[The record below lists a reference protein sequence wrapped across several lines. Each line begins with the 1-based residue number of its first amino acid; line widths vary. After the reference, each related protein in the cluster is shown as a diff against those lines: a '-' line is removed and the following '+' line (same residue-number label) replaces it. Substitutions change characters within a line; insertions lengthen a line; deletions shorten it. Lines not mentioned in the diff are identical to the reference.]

1 MRSFITKLSIYSL
14 FIALADYSWNNFMP
28 ASNLVP
34 NIWFIFSFFI
44 ILTIAFHFFIMKA
57 ATGRPQSFVTFYMG
71 STALRM
77 ILCLIVIVAYRFIDK
92 PNIIPFAI
100 AFILHYFL
108 FTIFEVTTLLRQF
121 RK

>member
-1 MRSFITKLSIYSL
+1 MKSFITKLSIYSL

-28 ASNLVP
+28 VSNLIP

-57 ATGRPQSFVTFYMG
+57 AMGRPQSFVTFYMG

-77 ILCLIVIVAYRFIDK
+77 MLCLIVIVAYRFIDK

-108 FTIFEVTTLLRQF
+108 FTIFEVTTLLRHF

>member
-1 MRSFITKLSIYSL
+1 MKSFITKLSIYSL
-14 FIALADYSWNNFMP
+14 CIGIADFSWNNFMP
-28 ASNLVP
+28 VSYLVS
-34 NIWFIFSFFI
+34 NIWFIFGFFI
-44 ILTIAFHFFIMKA
+44 LLTTAFHFFITKA
-57 ATGRPQSFVTFYMG
+57 AKGRPQSFVTFYMG

-77 ILCLIVIVAYRFIDK
+77 MLCLIVIVAYRYIDK
-92 PNIIPFAI
+92 PNIIPFAV